1 MDIYLLEAFCIEAM
15 LLLFANIFNFFK
27 LVKLLDSFV
36 LSALTTQRACYSRR
50 LMIVDNGG
58 KTYTLKIVL
67 KIRDR
72 RKPRMS

>member
-15 LLLFANIFNFFK
+15 LLLFANIFKIVK

-58 KTYTLKIVL
+58 KTYTLNFFEK
-67 KIRDR
+67 
-72 RKPRMS
+72 